1 MADMTQATRRL
12 EEAVT
17 RLERVCSMLVGED
30 GDRRR
35 LAALLAAARAD
46 YEALAAAAGTV
57 ATRLDGTIARLNS
70 VVEE

>member
-1 MADMTQATRRL
+1 MADVVQATRRL

-17 RLERVCSMLVGED
+17 RLETVCSTLAGAD

-70 VVEE
+70 LVEE

>member
-1 MADMTQATRRL
+1 MANVMQATRRL

-17 RLERVCSMLVGED
+17 RLETACSKLAGED
-30 GDRRR
+30 GDRHR
-35 LAALLAAARAD
+35 LAALLAEARAD
-46 YEALAAAAGTV
+46 YDALAAAAGTV